1 MKRYRRPHRRPEKQ
15 NAEPGKWFC
24 PPARDFYRLPDLVLR
39 SGYVATDG
47 CRRVLDFTPE
57 KICLDLGRTLVTL
70 YGEELR
76 IESLAGYRL
85 VAAGQIARIE
95 FSRKWKGGGN
105 GV

>member
-57 KICLDLGRTLVTL
+57 KICLDLGDTIATL
-70 YGEELR
+70 YGNGLK
-76 IESLAGYRL
+76 IESFSGRRL
-85 VAAGQIARIE
+85 IGSGLVRSIE
-95 FSRKWKGGGN
+95 FRQKWEAEP
-105 GV
+105 

>member
-57 KICLDLGRTLVTL
+57 KICLDLGDTIATL
-70 YGEELR
+70 YGNGLK
-76 IESLAGYRL
+76 IESFSGRRL
-85 VAAGQIARIE
+85 IGSGLVRNIE
-95 FSRKWKGGGN
+95 FRQKWEAEP
-105 GV
+105 